1 MTDTQAERVHGTG
14 TVGLNT
20 EADLPVTPHRQAA
33 KTKLGR
39 LAQGSLA
46 LANTWLNSCVNP
58 DSGASRTAR
67 RLRYTKEQGK
77 RSQRVSYLVE
87 MVELDHGVSEAFQ
100 VAPKRRVQLEQRRIE
115 SAVNLLKALSGGGVD
130 EE

>member
-1 MTDTQAERVHGTG
+1 MQAERVHGT
-14 TVGLNT
+14 VAQST
-20 EADLPVTPHRQAA
+20 EAYSPVTPHRQAA
-33 KTKLGR
+33 KKEEKKR
-39 LAQGSLA
+39 YLALESPV

-58 DSGASRTAR
+58 DSRASRTAR

-115 SAVNLLKALSGGGVD
+115 SAVDLLKALSGGGVD